1 MVYSNMSSLISWRRK
16 KSPWTNILALK
27 PCRCLR
33 LTKAKR
39 RTWYYWWGVPLPCW
53 VEICQTT
60 VRVIRLLLFVINV
73 ICCWWHANLSVD
85 FIKMKLCW
93 NVVRS
98 LGNKHKYYLA
108 YNNIQSTYLLSL
120 FWIDG
125 KKRPQQ
131 TLLQRTCSECFIVCI
146 C

>member
-1 MVYSNMSSLISWRRK
+1 M
-16 KSPWTNILALK
+16 
-27 PCRCLR
+27 
-33 LTKAKR
+33 
-39 RTWYYWWGVPLPCW
+39 
-53 VEICQTT
+53 
-60 VRVIRLLLFVINV
+60 LLFVINV

-108 YNNIQSTYLLSL
+108 YNNIHSTYLLSL

-131 TLLQRTCSECFIVCI
+131 ISLLRTCSECFIVYVKRYIWQCNI
-146 C
+146 SLVWMYDINQYKISCFETECAWLVVALILIDLKIHVHTFWSLESSFWKPISVDDPQ